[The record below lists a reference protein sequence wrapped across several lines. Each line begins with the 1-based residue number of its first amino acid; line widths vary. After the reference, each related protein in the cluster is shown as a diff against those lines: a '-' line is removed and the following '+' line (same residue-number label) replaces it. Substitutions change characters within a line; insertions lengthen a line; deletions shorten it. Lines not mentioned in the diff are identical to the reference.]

1 MMMKDRT
8 KSILIAISFIIAL
21 ALFVWGFNFLKGKSL
36 LNNQFEFYAM
46 YENSKGLLPGD
57 LVTINGMQ
65 VGTVIS
71 LKFHPRQDGS
81 IIVEFVTNKDLNIPD
96 NSIVNLAS
104 SLTGSVSLE
113 LLLGDSKNYASSG
126 DTLISGYDN
135 GTMGKIAESFLPLK
149 DNLEML
155 LASLN
160 TLTTNLNDL
169 LSQDLK
175 TNISNGVSSFASSM
189 DNINDISSDLK
200 QLTDS
205 NTGKLTMV
213 VNNLETI
220 TENFGT
226 VSDSLKK
233 IDYTNLAVTIDNCLT
248 EFNTLIESINNG
260 EGSAGLLLKEDSLY
274 HNVNESVK
282 TLQYIL
288 EDIKANPKKIKL
300 SVF

>member
-1 MMMKDRT
+1 MIMKDRT